1 MRLVLVEAL
10 KSFDN
15 TVKGEHLW
23 LPMDE
28 RTAHLIV
35 MYYLRLLWDPA
46 WEDPCPS
53 PE

>member
-1 MRLVLVEAL
+1 MRLVQVMAL

-15 TVKGEHLW
+15 ITKDQVLW
-23 LPMDE
+23 VPMDE

-46 WEDPCPS
+46 WEEPCPS

>member
-1 MRLVLVEAL
+1 MRMVLVMAL
-10 KSFDN
+10 KTFDDF
-15 TVKGEHLW
+15 TIGDRRW

-35 MYYLRLLWDPA
+35 MYYLRLMWDPA
-46 WEDPCPS
+46 WEEPCPS